1 MKCEAHDE
9 YKMANKRKMRHAHTY
24 VYNGHTTE
32 LNTLWVAKRYEE
44 IVAILHTLPQSH
56 SHHSYKEND
65 DREEKKKKKNKV
77 SSNEQENGQKTNIKH
92 KHSVI
97 QKDLKAYEMKFN

>member
-1 MKCEAHDE
+1 MDLDTQRTKHIISGKRDE
-9 YKMANKRKMRHAHTY
+9 NPDDGTHT
-24 VYNGHTTE
+24 HTT
-32 LNTLWVAKRYEE
+32 
-44 IVAILHTLPQSH
+44 HTHTRTQT
-56 SHHSYKEND
+56 
-65 DREEKKKKKNKV
+65 KKKNKV